1 MAAIKE
7 VATVPAPTPKA
18 PPIRFSVDSDSLEH
32 NGRLL
37 EEFNFDLT
45 ELLDHFADTTLGYG
59 SEFRPTNQLNKIY
72 AGHPNYP
79 FFRGILQK
87 GMDYCF
93 NQEITE
99 ERQTAQLQAN
109 LARGNHKSATS
120 ELGIMVKALHK
131 DVHHGFSLPFLSNLV
146 HKLKGARVQ

>member
-1 MAAIKE
+1 LNQQQNDRRKQDRDNLDLSVLGKYLPKSVSEVFNEIIEGPDDGFAPPPWLMAAIKE

-59 SEFRPTNQLNKIY
+59 SEFRPTDQLDKIY
-72 AGHPNYP
+72 AGHSNFP
-79 FFRGILQK
+79 FF
-87 GMDYCF
+87 
-93 NQEITE
+93 
-99 ERQTAQLQAN
+99 
-109 LARGNHKSATS
+109 
-120 ELGIMVKALHK
+120 
-131 DVHHGFSLPFLSNLV
+131 
-146 HKLKGARVQ
+146 